1 MKASEN
7 HNEKKAD
14 AIANT
19 LAEAA
24 REVLAG
30 QVTVV
35 ANILADLLT
44 RHPDVSAEE
53 ITGFVRTL
61 RGAIGQSGDEYAG
74 IWEGVLPH
82 VFEVTCQMLER
93 EKAQLH

>member
-1 MKASEN
+1 MKVSE
-7 HNEKKAD
+7 EKKAE
-14 AIANT
+14 ALAGA

-35 ANILADLLT
+35 ANILADLMT

-61 RGAIGQSGDEYAG
+61 RGAVGQSGDEYAG
-74 IWEGVLPH
+74 IWERVLPH
-82 VFEVTCQMLER
+82 VFEVTCQMLAR
-93 EKAQLH
+93 GKARLH